1 MRSGNYCGNLK
12 RHLISKHPN
21 ISKKLK
27 VGFKRRHIVYSRRK
41 RHYIDIPEIEE
52 SGFEDMQVFDS
63 TINNDQNAVKMEVNV
78 NPSTVQEIK
87 NCEIENAER
96 QWELKSSSDE
106 MNESF
111 SEDDVTD
118 FDYKPNQPKNPNW
131 GRKSGSSKKM
141 CRKYELNSE
150 IGDIQENYD
159 IDKNSRA
166 YHTRKKSFLK
176 SFNLQENPMKMPNFS
191 NVTITKLPQHST
203 SEVPKKLPK
212 LKVETKTQA
221 DVPLPIFE
229 PFVNVPDFIKK
240 CVHIIAI
247 GRASLSL
254 FDSPVFSSLLKKPA
268 GLKMSKELV
277 NSYINTA
284 ADIMSE
290 IIKEELK
297 NKIISIKYEIV
308 SKYGKIILII
318 KTQYFCDKAG
328 QIVIKTLGG
337 LVIDSLSAKETSEN
351 SLCMLKKYGISSES
365 IYSLTVD
372 NGSNFISLSKSSKS
386 FLETQIENIDLREH
400 FMMKE
405 SQLSELIGKRTEI
418 HDVLAA
424 VADGALKDLKIEN
437 YLIVIQNFIRSQ
449 NVNNIEIK
457 ADCNVVDT
465 STWTNVYQLVKTINN
480 NKMSFQKYLNN
491 RDTNKQLWKF
501 GNDFLEAFLPLFKI
515 AVECEKENKAKSML

>member
-1 MRSGNYCGNLK
+1 MCSGNYCGNLK

-41 RHYIDIPEIEE
+41 RHYIDIPEIDE
-52 SGFEDMQVFDS
+52 SGFEDMRVFDS
-63 TINNDQNAVKMEVNV
+63 TIDNDQIPEKMEINV
-78 NPSTVQEIK
+78 NPSTVQDIE
-87 NCEIENAER
+87 NCENAER

-118 FDYKPNQPKNPNW
+118 FDYKPNQPKHPNW

-141 CRKYELNSE
+141 FIKYELNSE
-150 IGDIQENYD
+150 VGAIQENDD
-159 IDKNSRA
+159 IDCNSRT
-166 YHTRKKSFLK
+166 YQTRKKSFLK
-176 SFNLQENPMKMPNFS
+176 SFDLQENPIKMPNLS
-191 NVTITKLPQHST
+191 NVSITKIPQNST
-203 SEVPKKLPK
+203 AIVLKKLPK
-212 LKVETKTQA
+212 LKVKTKTQS

-254 FDSPVFSSLLKKPA
+254 FDSLVFSSLLKKPA

-277 NSYINTA
+277 NNYIDTT
-284 ADIMSE
+284 ADIMSD
-290 IIKEELK
+290 IIKEDLK
-297 NKIISIKYEIV
+297 NKIISLKYEIV
-308 SKYGKIILII
+308 SKYGKVILII
-318 KTQYFCDKAG
+318 RTQYFCDKSG
-328 QIVIKTLGG
+328 QIVIKTLGV
-337 LVIDSLSAKETSEN
+337 LVIDSRLVKETFEN
-351 SLCMLKKYGISSES
+351 LLCLLKKFEISSES
-365 IYSLTVD
+365 IYSRTVD
-372 NGSNFISLSKSSKS
+372 YGNNFVSQSKSCKS

-400 FMMKE
+400 FMME
-405 SQLSELIGKRTEI
+405 GCQLSELIGQKTEL

-424 VADGALKDLKIEN
+424 VADGALKELKIEN
-437 YLIVIQNFIRSQ
+437 YLIVIQDFIETE

-457 ADCNVVDT
+457 TDCNVIDT
-465 STWTNVYQLVKTINN
+465 SSWTNVYQIVRTINN
-480 NKMSFQKYLNN
+480 NIMSFQKYLNN
-491 RDTNKQLWKF
+491 RGTNKQQWKF

-515 AVECEKENKAKSML
+515 AVESEKENKAKSNV